1 MSAWRKAFALRW
13 GDWSQRSFPR
23 LLTLF
28 IGRMFHGGS
37 ELGTEELDLGIA
49 ATGILLAMPGLLV
62 SLLLLE
68 KYGSLTRWLRGD
80 RPFDPFVTTVP
91 DEYFFIVLSM
101 SVTGIATLWKWTT
114 IFPDRRDFAN
124 LVHLPISLRSVFAAN
139 FAALAVLA
147 CVYTMVVNAASLL
160 LFPGAVFGT
169 DIDIP
174 TLVRFSFGHAVAVIA
189 ASLLA
194 FCAVFALMG
203 ILLALFPYGISRRIS
218 LLARFVVMVCLLALL
233 ASSLSVPNPLA
244 RGPSG
249 GIQHL
254 TMLPPLWF
262 LGLSQWLWGRGSDPF
277 FAGMARRALLA
288 FLAVPLVAVVA
299 YVAGFR
305 RAFQKIPEVADLP
318 VLPRSRQMRSAFRTP
333 LWSRLVFRTPTQR
346 ACGSFIIHTFGR
358 SEAHQQVL
366 LFFIAI
372 GVVVCAKRLADVPI
386 AAASATRSPVLAE
399 YLAVPFI
406 LTFCVIVGLRCC
418 FEIPLDLQANW
429 IFKLWMDA
437 KTLDARATARKVLL
451 LLSLSWIAPIT
462 LVWSTYLWGF
472 YFAMVHTLMVIGY
485 SMVIVEVSLVHFRKL
500 PFTCEYPRFESHS
513 PLIVVAYLFAFIL
526 LTSCVPKG
534 EQWLSTSPWTAPV
547 LFLPI
552 LAAIVGLHQ
561 YRKSMLPMDKEL
573 IFEQPESSWN

>member
-49 ATGILLAMPGLLV
+49 ATGILLAMPGLFV

-80 RPFDPFVTTVP
+80 PIPSSPPSRMNTFSSYCPCRSRESRRSGNGRRF
-91 DEYFFIVLSM
+91 SR
-101 SVTGIATLWKWTT
+101 TGATLRTWCTCR
-114 IFPDRRDFAN
+114 FPCAAC
-124 LVHLPISLRSVFAAN
+124 LPPTSPPLR
-139 FAALAVLA
+139 
-147 CVYTMVVNAASLL
+147 CWPGVYTMVVNAASLL

-169 DIDIP
+169 EIDIP

-288 FLAVPLVAVVA
+288 FLAVPLIAVVA

-318 VLPRSRQMRSAFRTP
+318 VLPRSRQMRSAFRPP

-462 LVWSTYLWGF
+462 VVWSTYLWGF